1 MENNLNIVKSE
12 FKELPN
18 NIEAEQSVIG
28 SILVTNEIFDEIST
42 IISSIN
48 FYDPMHQKI
57 YNAIESLIYKGM
69 LANPITLKNYFEDE
83 KDDLDVPEYLVKI
96 TKFSTSIRQA
106 IEYSKIIYDMFVRR
120 ELIKISEQTIDN
132 AKITDLDSSGQNII
146 ENSERLLFDL
156 AEKGSFNSSLIK
168 FDDAMKQTIEMA
180 SAAYK
185 NEGGIVG
192 VPTGLRDLDDK
203 LGGLHQSDLIIIAG
217 RPSMG
222 KTSLATNIAFNAA
235 KHIQDN
241 QKKSSVAFFSLEMS
255 SEQLSTRILSEQA
268 RIGSNDIRRGR
279 ISDEQFDQFLE
290 TSKNIAELPLFI
302 DETPA
307 ISIAAMSN
315 RARRIKRLHGL
326 DMIVVDYIQLMRGTT
341 YNKDGRVQEISQITQ
356 GLKAIAKELGVP
368 VVALSQLS
376 RQVEQRDD
384 HKPQLADLR
393 ESGSI
398 EQDAD
403 VVMFVYREGYYL
415 QRKEPR
421 EATVEHAEWQAKMN
435 EVAHLAEIIIGKQR
449 HGPIG
454 KVTLE
459 FEKDLQN
466 LKILKLIKFKYK
478 TLMLTSLY
486 ENTILKNPKFII
498 LILFITLISFGYYS
512 KDFRLDASSETLLIE
527 DDPDL
532 EYLREI
538 TNRYGSKEFLV
549 LTYTPNE
556 GMISNTS
563 INNLLSLKYKI
574 QSLDWVH
581 SVITLLDIPL
591 LNNTDAP
598 LQERLKGFKTLK
610 DEDVDKNRGFKEIL
624 ESPVFRNF
632 VISESGKTSGIIV
645 NIKQNPI
652 LEDIENRSK
661 KEIDEHR
668 DKIKKQNHKNILEI
682 RDVIK
687 SYDDV
692 GKIYLGGIPMI
703 ADDMMTF
710 IKSDI
715 IVFGLGVLLFIIAT
729 LWFVFKK

>member
-1 MENNLNIVKSE
+1 MENNLSIVKDK

-42 IISSIN
+42 IISSAN

-96 TKFSTSIRQA
+96 TKFSTSVRQA

-132 AKITDLDSSGQNII
+132 AKINDLDTSGQNII

-156 AEKGSFNSSLIK
+156 AEKGSFNSSLVK

-235 KHIQDN
+235 KHIQDSG
-241 QKKSSVAFFSLEMS
+241 KKSSVAFFSLEMS

-315 RARRIKRLHGL
+315 RARRIKRLNGL

-459 FEKDLQN
+459 FEERFT
-466 LKILKLIKFKYK
+466 KFKD
-478 TLMLTSLY
+478 TQ
-486 ENTILKNPKFII
+486 
-498 LILFITLISFGYYS
+498 
-512 KDFRLDASSETLLIE
+512 
-527 DDPDL
+527 
-532 EYLREI
+532 
-538 TNRYGSKEFLV
+538 
-549 LTYTPNE
+549 
-556 GMISNTS
+556 
-563 INNLLSLKYKI
+563 IN
-574 QSLDWVH
+574 
-581 SVITLLDIPL
+581 
-591 LNNTDAP
+591 
-598 LQERLKGFKTLK
+598 
-610 DEDVDKNRGFKEIL
+610 
-624 ESPVFRNF
+624 
-632 VISESGKTSGIIV
+632 
-645 NIKQNPI
+645 
-652 LEDIENRSK
+652 
-661 KEIDEHR
+661 
-668 DKIKKQNHKNILEI
+668 
-682 RDVIK
+682 
-687 SYDDV
+687 
-692 GKIYLGGIPMI
+692 
-703 ADDMMTF
+703 
-710 IKSDI
+710 
-715 IVFGLGVLLFIIAT
+715 
-729 LWFVFKK
+729 

>member
-1 MENNLNIVKSE
+1 MENNLSLVKDN

-18 NIEAEQSVIG
+18 NIEAEQAVIG
-28 SILVTNEIFDEIST
+28 SILVTNEIFDEINS
-42 IISSIN
+42 IISNIN

-57 YNAIESLIYKGM
+57 FNAIESMIYKGL
-69 LANPITLKNYFEDE
+69 LANPITLKNYFENE
-83 KDDLDVPEYLVKI
+83 KDELNIPEYLVKI
-96 TKFSTSIRQA
+96 TKFSTSVRQA

-120 ELIKISEQTIDN
+120 ELIKISDQIIDD
-132 AKITDLDSSGQNII
+132 AKDSNLETNGQNII
-146 ENSERLLFDL
+146 ENSERLLYDL
-156 AEKGSFNSSLIK
+156 AEKGTFNSSLIK

-192 VPTGLRDLDDK
+192 VPTRLRDLDDK

-235 KHIQDN
+235 KDIQDN
-241 QKKSSVAFFSLEMS
+241 GKKSSVAFFSLEMS
-255 SEQLSTRILSEQA
+255 SEQLSTRIISEQA
-268 RIGSNDIRRGR
+268 RISSNDIRRGR
-279 ISDEQFDQFLE
+279 ISDEQFDKFLE
-290 TSKNIAELPLFI
+290 TSKDISELPLFI

-326 DMIVVDYIQLMRGTT
+326 DLIVVDYIQLMKGLFN
-341 YNKDGRVQEISQITQ
+341 NKDGRVQEISQITQ

-368 VVALSQLS
+368 VLALSQLS

-459 FEKDLQN
+459 FEERFT
-466 LKILKLIKFKYK
+466 KFKD
-478 TLMLTSLY
+478 TQ
-486 ENTILKNPKFII
+486 
-498 LILFITLISFGYYS
+498 
-512 KDFRLDASSETLLIE
+512 
-527 DDPDL
+527 
-532 EYLREI
+532 
-538 TNRYGSKEFLV
+538 
-549 LTYTPNE
+549 
-556 GMISNTS
+556 
-563 INNLLSLKYKI
+563 NN
-574 QSLDWVH
+574 
-581 SVITLLDIPL
+581 
-591 LNNTDAP
+591 
-598 LQERLKGFKTLK
+598 
-610 DEDVDKNRGFKEIL
+610 
-624 ESPVFRNF
+624 
-632 VISESGKTSGIIV
+632 
-645 NIKQNPI
+645 
-652 LEDIENRSK
+652 
-661 KEIDEHR
+661 
-668 DKIKKQNHKNILEI
+668 
-682 RDVIK
+682 
-687 SYDDV
+687 
-692 GKIYLGGIPMI
+692 
-703 ADDMMTF
+703 
-710 IKSDI
+710 
-715 IVFGLGVLLFIIAT
+715 
-729 LWFVFKK
+729 

>member
-1 MENNLNIVKSE
+1 MENLSIVRNK

-28 SILVTNEIFDEIST
+28 SILVSNDIFDEISL

-96 TKFSTSIRQA
+96 TKFSTSVRQA
-106 IEYSKIIYDMFVRR
+106 IEYSKITYDMFVRR
-120 ELIKISEQTIDN
+120 ELIKISEQTIDS
-132 AKITDLDSSGQNII
+132 AKMNDLDTNGQNII

-156 AEKGSFNSSLIK
+156 AEKGSFSSSLIK

-203 LGGLHQSDLIIIAG
+203 LGGLHRSDLIIIAG

-235 KHIQDN
+235 KFIQDSG
-241 QKKSSVAFFSLEMS
+241 KKSSIAFFSLEMS

-268 RIGSNDIRRGR
+268 RIASNDIRRGR

-326 DMIVVDYIQLMRGTT
+326 DMVVVDYIQLMRGTT

-368 VVALSQLS
+368 VLALSQLS

-384 HKPQLADLR
+384 HKPMLSDLR

-415 QRKEPR
+415 SRKEPR

-435 EVAHLAEIIIGKQR
+435 EVAHIAEIIIGKQR

-454 KVTLE
+454 KVILE
-459 FEKDLQN
+459 FEERFT
-466 LKILKLIKFKYK
+466 KFKD
-478 TLMLTSLY
+478 TQ
-486 ENTILKNPKFII
+486 
-498 LILFITLISFGYYS
+498 
-512 KDFRLDASSETLLIE
+512 
-527 DDPDL
+527 
-532 EYLREI
+532 
-538 TNRYGSKEFLV
+538 
-549 LTYTPNE
+549 
-556 GMISNTS
+556 
-563 INNLLSLKYKI
+563 IN
-574 QSLDWVH
+574 
-581 SVITLLDIPL
+581 
-591 LNNTDAP
+591 
-598 LQERLKGFKTLK
+598 
-610 DEDVDKNRGFKEIL
+610 
-624 ESPVFRNF
+624 
-632 VISESGKTSGIIV
+632 
-645 NIKQNPI
+645 
-652 LEDIENRSK
+652 
-661 KEIDEHR
+661 
-668 DKIKKQNHKNILEI
+668 
-682 RDVIK
+682 
-687 SYDDV
+687 
-692 GKIYLGGIPMI
+692 
-703 ADDMMTF
+703 
-710 IKSDI
+710 
-715 IVFGLGVLLFIIAT
+715 
-729 LWFVFKK
+729 

>member
-1 MENNLNIVKSE
+1 MENNLSIVKDK

-83 KDDLDVPEYLVKI
+83 KDDLNIPEYLVKI
-96 TKFSTSIRQA
+96 TKFSTSVRQA

-120 ELIKISEQTIDN
+120 ELIKISEQTIDS
-132 AKITDLDSSGQNII
+132 AKENDLDTNGQNII

-235 KHIQDN
+235 KHIQDTG
-241 QKKSSVAFFSLEMS
+241 KKSSIAFFSLEMS
-255 SEQLSTRILSEQA
+255 SEQLSTRIMSEQA
-268 RIGSNDIRRGR
+268 RISSNDIRRGR

-290 TSKNIAELPLFI
+290 TSKNIAELPLLI

-315 RARRIKRLHGL
+315 RSRRIKRLHGL

-368 VVALSQLS
+368 VLALSQLS
-376 RQVEQRDD
+376 RQVEQRDN
-384 HKPQLADLR
+384 HQPQLADLR

-415 QRKEPR
+415 ERLKPR

-459 FEKDLQN
+459 FEERFT
-466 LKILKLIKFKYK
+466 KFKD
-478 TLMLTSLY
+478 T
-486 ENTILKNPKFII
+486 
-498 LILFITLISFGYYS
+498 
-512 KDFRLDASSETLLIE
+512 
-527 DDPDL
+527 
-532 EYLREI
+532 
-538 TNRYGSKEFLV
+538 
-549 LTYTPNE
+549 
-556 GMISNTS
+556 
-563 INNLLSLKYKI
+563 
-574 QSLDWVH
+574 Q
-581 SVITLLDIPL
+581 
-591 LNNTDAP
+591 
-598 LQERLKGFKTLK
+598 
-610 DEDVDKNRGFKEIL
+610 
-624 ESPVFRNF
+624 
-632 VISESGKTSGIIV
+632 V
-645 NIKQNPI
+645 N
-652 LEDIENRSK
+652 
-661 KEIDEHR
+661 
-668 DKIKKQNHKNILEI
+668 
-682 RDVIK
+682 
-687 SYDDV
+687 
-692 GKIYLGGIPMI
+692 
-703 ADDMMTF
+703 
-710 IKSDI
+710 
-715 IVFGLGVLLFIIAT
+715 
-729 LWFVFKK
+729 